1 MAPPKDPRSR
11 LIAST
16 TLNGIDFVEIAN
28 DNQTTLRVHFLNKV
42 ALQDP
47 ITTPTITGGE
57 TVPTVLVNPI

>member
-1 MAPPKDPRSR
+1 MAPPKDRRSR
-11 LIAST
+11 LIGST
-16 TLNGIDFVEIAN
+16 TLNGIDFVEIAK